1 MLKVNIKKK
10 LNRFD
15 LEVNFET
22 DKDIIG
28 LIGSSGSGKSMT
40 LKCIAGIEK
49 PDKGQIILN
58 DRVLF
63 DSEKKINIRTQ
74 DRHIA
79 YLFQNY
85 ALFPNMTVWK
95 NIFISVNKKYT
106 NSEKQ
111 EKVKYMIKSLE
122 LDGLEN
128 KYPSELSGGQQQR
141 VALARIVV
149 NEPEYLLLDEPFSA
163 IDAFLKWNL
172 AKELKKTIKF
182 FDKGTLFVSH
192 NINEVYYICKRS
204 IIMANGEVVE
214 DRNIKEIIENPKT
227 EASKK
232 IVMFSDISRK
242 ELDEMDD
249 KNQ

>member
-10 LNRFD
+10 LNKFD
-15 LEVNFET
+15 LEVRFET

-49 PDKGQIILN
+49 PDSGYIILN

-63 DSEKKINIRTQ
+63 DSEKKINVKTQ

-85 ALFPNMTVWK
+85 ALFPNMTVYK
-95 NIFISVNKKYT
+95 NIFISVNKKY
-106 NSEKQ
+106 SLDEKQ
-111 EKVKYMIKSLE
+111 DKVMDIVKVLE
-122 LDGLEN
+122 LEGLEN
-128 KYPSELSGGQQQR
+128 KFPNELSGGQQQR

-163 IDAFLKWNL
+163 LDAFLKWNL
-172 AKELKKTIKF
+172 AKELKETIKS

-192 NINEVYYICKRS
+192 NINEVYYLCKRS
-204 IIMANGEVVE
+204 IILSNGEVVE
-214 DRNIKEIIENPKT
+214 EGNIKEIIENPKT
-227 EASKK
+227 EISKNM
-232 IVMFSDISRK
+232 VTFSDFSRK
-242 ELDEMDD
+242 DIDNM
-249 KNQ
+249 